1 MLINITSTS
10 PWPGRDVEFIQN
22 NLLLIAVAFASGA
35 MLLWPF
41 VRRGT
46 GGPWVSTLDATRLIN
61 QKDAPLL
68 DVREPSEFSA
78 GHILG
83 AKNIPLAQFGA
94 RAAELDKMKG
104 KPVIVYCDSG
114 SRASSAMPVLK
125 ERGFAEVY
133 NLTGGYPAWRQA
145 GLPVEK

>member
-1 MLINITSTS
+1 M
-10 PWPGRDVEFIQN
+10 DFVQN
-22 NLLLIAVAFASGA
+22 NLLLIATALISGA
-35 MLLWPF
+35 MLLWPL

-46 GGPWVSTLDATRLIN
+46 GGPWVSTLEATRLIN

-68 DVREPSEFSA
+68 DVREPAEFAA

-83 AKNIPLAQFGA
+83 ARNLPLAQIAA
-94 RAAELDKMKG
+94 RAAELDKWKA

-114 SRASSAMPVLK
+114 SRATSAMPLIK
-125 ERGFAEVY
+125 QRGVAEVY
-133 NLTGGYPAWRQA
+133 NLSGGFPAWQQA

>member
-1 MLINITSTS
+1 M
-10 PWPGRDVEFIQN
+10 EFINN

-35 MLLWPF
+35 MLLWPL

-46 GGPWVSTLDATRLIN
+46 GGPWVSTLEATRMIN
-61 QKDAPLL
+61 QKGAPVL
-68 DVREPSEFSA
+68 DVREPAEFAA

-83 AKNIPLAQFGA
+83 AKNLPVAQFDA
-94 RAAELDKMKG
+94 RAAELDKLKS

-125 ERGFAEVY
+125 QRGFAEVY
-133 NLTGGYPAWRQA
+133 NLTGGLPAWQQA

>member
-1 MLINITSTS
+1 
-10 PWPGRDVEFIQN
+10 VEFIQN
-22 NLLLIAVAFASGA
+22 NLLLIAVAFVSGA
-35 MLLWPF
+35 MLLWPI

-61 QKDAPLL
+61 QKDAPVL
-68 DVREPSEFSA
+68 DVREPAEFAA

-83 AKNIPLAQFGA
+83 AKNMPLAQLGA
-94 RAAELDKMKG
+94 RAADLDRWKA
-104 KPVIVYCDSG
+104 KPVILYCDNG

-125 ERGFAEVY
+125 QRGFAEVY
-133 NLTGGYPAWRQA
+133 NLTGGYPAWQQA

>member
-1 MLINITSTS
+1 
-10 PWPGRDVEFIQN
+10 VEFIQN
-22 NLLLIAVAFASGA
+22 NLLLIAVAFVSGA
-35 MLLWPF
+35 MLLWPI

-61 QKDAPLL
+61 QKDAPVL
-68 DVREPSEFSA
+68 DVREPAEFAA

-83 AKNIPLAQFGA
+83 AKNMPLAQLGA
-94 RAAELDKMKG
+94 RVADLDKWKA

-125 ERGFAEVY
+125 QRGIAEVY
-133 NLTGGYPAWRQA
+133 NLTGGYPAWQQA

>member
-1 MLINITSTS
+1 M
-10 PWPGRDVEFIQN
+10 DFVQN
-22 NLLLIAVAFASGA
+22 NLLLIATAFISGA
-35 MLLWPF
+35 MLLWPL

-68 DVREPSEFSA
+68 DVREPAEFAA

-83 AKNIPLAQFGA
+83 AKNMPLAQIGA
-94 RAAELDKMKG
+94 RAAEFDKWKA

-114 SRASSAMPVLK
+114 SRATSAMPLLK
-125 ERGFAEVY
+125 QRGIAEVY
-133 NLTGGYPAWRQA
+133 NLSGGFPAWQQA
-145 GLPVEK
+145 GLPVER

>member
-1 MLINITSTS
+1 M
-10 PWPGRDVEFIQN
+10 DFVQN
-22 NLLLIAVAFASGA
+22 NLLLIATALISGA
-35 MLLWPF
+35 MLLWPL

-68 DVREPSEFSA
+68 DVREPAEFAA

-83 AKNIPLAQFGA
+83 AKNMPLAQIGA
-94 RAAELDKMKG
+94 RAAEFDKWKA

-114 SRASSAMPVLK
+114 SRATSAMPLLK
-125 ERGFAEVY
+125 QRGIAEVY
-133 NLTGGYPAWRQA
+133 NLSGGFPAWQQA

>member
-1 MLINITSTS
+1 M
-10 PWPGRDVEFIQN
+10 EFVQN
-22 NLLLIAVAFASGA
+22 NLLLIAVAVISGS
-35 MLLWPF
+35 MLLWPI

-68 DVREPSEFSA
+68 DVREPAEFAA

-83 AKNIPLAQFGA
+83 AKNLPLAQLGA
-94 RAAELDKMKG
+94 RAAELDKWKAR
-104 KPVIVYCDSG
+104 PIIVYCDG
-114 SRASSAMPVLK
+114 GGRAARALPLLRQ
-125 ERGFAEVY
+125 RGFSEVY
-133 NLTGGYPAWRQA
+133 NLNGGFPGWQQA

>member
-1 MLINITSTS
+1 M
-10 PWPGRDVEFIQN
+10 EFVQN
-22 NLLLIAVAFASGA
+22 NLLLIATAFISGA
-35 MLLWPF
+35 MLLWPL

-61 QKDAPLL
+61 QKDAPML
-68 DVREPSEFSA
+68 DVREPAEFAA

-83 AKNIPLAQFGA
+83 AKNVPLAQVEA
-94 RAAELDKMKG
+94 RAAEFAKWKA

-114 SRASSAMPVLK
+114 SRATSAMPLLK
-125 ERGFAEVY
+125 QHGFAEVY
-133 NLTGGYPAWRQA
+133 NLSGGYSAWQQA

>member
-1 MLINITSTS
+1 M
-10 PWPGRDVEFIQN
+10 EFIQN
-22 NLLLIAVAFASGA
+22 NLLLIAVAFLSGG

-41 VRRGT
+41 VRRST

-61 QKDAPLL
+61 RKDAPVL
-68 DVREPSEFSA
+68 DVRDPAEFAA

-83 AKNIPLAQFGA
+83 ARNMPLAQLGA
-94 RAAELDKMKG
+94 RAADLDKLKG
-104 KPVIVYCDSG
+104 KPVIVYCDGG

-125 ERGFAEVY
+125 QRGFAEVY
-133 NLTGGYPAWRQA
+133 NLTGGYAAWQQA

>member
-1 MLINITSTS
+1 M
-10 PWPGRDVEFIQN
+10 DFVQN
-22 NLLLIAVAFASGA
+22 NLLLIATALISGA
-35 MLLWPF
+35 MLLWPL

-68 DVREPSEFSA
+68 DVREPAEFAA

-83 AKNIPLAQFGA
+83 AKNMPLAQIGA
-94 RAAELDKMKG
+94 RAAEFDKWKA

-114 SRASSAMPVLK
+114 SRATSAMPLLK
-125 ERGFAEVY
+125 QRGIAEVY
-133 NLTGGYPAWRQA
+133 NLSGGFPAWQQA
-145 GLPVEK
+145 GLPVER